1 MAITEEMK
9 KRLDGLKMPEHV
21 GMIMDGN
28 GRWAERHG
36 VSHLEGHAEGRK
48 ATRRVIQAASDFGIK
63 VLSLYAFSTENWSR
77 SDQEVSGLMHI
88 IEAALMQELNHLHRT
103 GIRVYASGRLHQ
115 LPESLQETI
124 REAIELTA
132 ENTDMNLNLCI
143 NYGGRAEIVDATR
156 AVCRDVLCGELN
168 VEDIDEVAFSGY
180 LYNPEL
186 PDLDLMV
193 RSSGELR
200 ISNFLLW
207 QGAYCEFVSL
217 ETLWPD
223 FDAESLLEAIK
234 EFSERDRRFGGR
246 HSEGQ

>member
-9 KRLDGLKMPEHV
+9 ERLAGLKMPEHV
-21 GMIMDGN
+21 GIIMDGN

-36 VSHLEGHAEGRK
+36 LSHLEGHAEGRK
-48 ATRRVIQAASDFGIK
+48 ATRRVIQAASDFGIS

-77 SDQEVSGLMHI
+77 SDQEISGIMHI

-132 ENTDMNLNLCI
+132 ENTDMKLNLCI
-143 NYGGRAEIVDATR
+143 NYGGRAEIVDAAR
-156 AVCRDVLCGELN
+156 AVSRDVLSGELA
-168 VEDIDEVAFSGY
+168 VDDIDDAVFSGH

-186 PDLDLMV
+186 PDLDLII

-207 QGAYCEFVSL
+207 QGAYCEFVSQ

-223 FDAESLLEAIK
+223 FNAEYLLQALE
-234 EFSERDRRFGGR
+234 EFSSRDRRFGGR
-246 HSEGQ
+246 QSQGQ